1 MRFPAL
7 ALLLLL
13 TGCSGFPLPHW
24 LRSDDVGSKTT
35 SSSTGNVAAPA
46 DDLSSCQEQARA
58 MIKRDQAIDQDIN
71 NQDTNT
77 DLKQGFGDLNNNLNE
92 YNTKQR
98 YERIVDDCMRARG
111 YDSQNPNVKPVQVE
125 QPGGTTTAPATTSG
139 AAPEA
144 TPAPAPSSDIN
155 PALPTYP

>member
-1 MRFPAL
+1 MRFPVL

-13 TGCSGFPLPHW
+13 TGCSGFHTPDW
-24 LRSDDVGSKTT
+24 ARSDSSGSGEGYV
-35 SSSTGNVAAPA
+35 SAPP

-58 MIKRDQAIDQDIN
+58 MIKRDQAIDQDIH

-77 DLKQGFGDLNNNLNE
+77 DLQQGMGDLNNNLSQ

-111 YDSQNPNVKPVQVE
+111 YDSQNPNAKPVQVE
-125 QPGGTTTAPATTSG
+125 QPGGATAAPAATSG
-139 AAPEA
+139 AA
-144 TPAPAPSSDIN
+144 PAPAPSSDIN

>member
-13 TGCSGFPLPHW
+13 TGCSGFPLPDW
-24 LRSDDVGSKTT
+24 ARSDTGSKTT
-35 SSSTGNVAAPA
+35 SSGAADLAAPA
-46 DDLSSCQEQARA
+46 DVLSSCQEQARA
-58 MIKRDQAIDQDIN
+58 MIERDQAIDQDIG

-77 DLKQGFGDLNNNLNE
+77 DLKQGFGDLRNNLNE

-98 YERIVDDCMRARG
+98 YERIVEDCMRARG

-125 QPGGTTTAPATTSG
+125 QQGGTSAAPAATSG

-144 TPAPAPSSDIN
+144 TPAPAPSPDTN